1 MEKVSIGIPCYGAQ
15 EAKWWSQLVNNI
27 AQLSK
32 TINLGEIL
40 VSDSMATDHNRN
52 LIVENFLKTDSDWL
66 FWIDADTVIPTGAL
80 ERLLSTKKKFI
91 SGLYYAKHQPHNPI
105 AYFSNGCSYKSINQ
119 EGAWERGEILEVD
132 SVGFG
137 CMLTHRSIFDDIRK
151 NYVVKQIVGSG
162 ITLIHKDDI
171 SEELQNSDISEA
183 LPQIKQGLYDNLL
196 VQKVIEPEFE
206 PRFPY
211 FALEFG
217 RTEDIWFTEKAK
229 RVGYK
234 VYVDTSIEC
243 GHLYPQEVTGK
254 TFRDLYGY

>member
-32 TINLGEIL
+32 TIDLGEIL

-66 FWIDADTVIPTGAL
+66 FWIDADTVIPIGTI

-119 EGAWERGEILEVD
+119 NNVWERGEILEVD

-137 CMLTHRSIFDDIRK
+137 CMLTHRSIFEDIKK
-151 NYVVKQIVGSG
+151 NYIVKQIVGSG

-171 SEELQNSDISEA
+171 SES
-183 LPQIKQGLYDNLL
+183 LPDLEPGLHASIL
-196 VQKVIEPEFE
+196 VQKVTDPEFE
-206 PRFPY
+206 PKFPY

-254 TFRDLYGY
+254 TYRDLYGY